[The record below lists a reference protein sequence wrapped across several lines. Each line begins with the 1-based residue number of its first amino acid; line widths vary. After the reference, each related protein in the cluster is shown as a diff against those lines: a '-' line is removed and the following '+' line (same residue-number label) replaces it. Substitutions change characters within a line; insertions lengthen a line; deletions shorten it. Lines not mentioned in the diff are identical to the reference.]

1 MKKSLN
7 HKEYQKL
14 TKYIRNPQE
23 SVRNWR
29 PTESP
34 FIYISFDINQLLASY
49 GSLKNVKVNLA
60 EYGTSTFPPAVL
72 QSLKQLLQK
81 EWIDK
86 AGLPVKF
93 LDINSKAEDIIGKN
107 VCFIVSM
114 QLTETDMR
122 KRSLAPFMD
131 TEVGAFNFGGVVN
144 SYYKIIRVPKI
155 NSIVEM
161 NNWVKQAFLHE
172 TGHALCELKHFKQYA
187 KDDSEPFSKTLTCMD
202 SVMSY
207 FDTCPP
213 VLKKFFETK
222 NEIIAS
228 NAFPIELGPLDLAA
242 ANEFREDF
250 QKRHENHAKEVKQLG
265 YDSRLPPEFQ
275 KQGNRKELTIM
286 PNKIGYLEAMVNY
299 LEKKALDYA
308 QDLVSTCPS
317 YFNNTTSV
325 YRQNNPMLLFQ
336 PAQSALMIG
345 NPVNN
350 LPLPDL
356 NISMV

>member
-1 MKKSLN
+1 MKKSV
-7 HKEYQKL
+7 KSEEYQKL

-34 FIYISFDINQLLASY
+34 YIYVSFDLNLLMESY
-49 GSLKNVKVNLA
+49 GSLKNVQFSLA

-72 QSLKQLLQK
+72 QHLKQLLQK

-93 LDINSKAEDIIGKN
+93 LDKNSNAEDIIGKN

-114 QLTETDMR
+114 QRTETDMR
-122 KRSLAPFMD
+122 KRSQTPFMD

-155 NSIVEM
+155 NSMLNM
-161 NNWVKQAFLHE
+161 NNWVRQAFLHE

-213 VLKKFFETK
+213 VLKKFFETR
-222 NEIIAS
+222 NEIMAG

-250 QKRHENHAKEVKQLG
+250 KKRHESHAKEVKQAG
-265 YDSRLPPEFQ
+265 FDSRLPPEFQ
-275 KQGNRKELTIM
+275 KQGNRNELTII
-286 PNKIGYLEAMVNY
+286 PNKIGFLEAMVNY
-299 LEKKALDYA
+299 LEKKALEYA
-308 QDLVSTCPS
+308 QDVVSTCPS

-336 PAQSALMIG
+336 PAQSTLMIG
-345 NPVNN
+345 NNVNN
-350 LPLPDL
+350 SPLPGL
-356 NISMV
+356 NISIV